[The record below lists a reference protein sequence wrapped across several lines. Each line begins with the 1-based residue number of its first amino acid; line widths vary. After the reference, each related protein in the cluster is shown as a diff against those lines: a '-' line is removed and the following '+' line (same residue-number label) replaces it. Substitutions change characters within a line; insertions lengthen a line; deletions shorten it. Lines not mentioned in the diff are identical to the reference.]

1 MKKTAVLVVG
11 ALMLSGCAQQTFVVN
26 DKQGNLEEET
36 MQSFFVS
43 GIGQKKTIDAASVCG
58 GAENVAKVEV
68 QQTFLDGFLGFVTF
82 GIYTPRDAR
91 VYCR

>member
-26 DKQGNLEEET
+26 DKQGNLEEEA

-43 GIGQKKTIDAASVCG
+43 GIGQKKTIDAASICG

-68 QQTFLDGFLGFVTF
+68 QQTFLDGFLGVVTF

>member
-36 MQSFFVS
+36 MQSFFVA
-43 GIGQKKTIDAASVCG
+43 GIGQKKTIDAASVCS